1 MEIERKWITGDVS
14 GILKGMPDDEIIQG
28 YICTDPVVRV
38 RRYGDEYFLTVKGKG
53 MLAREEY
60 EMPVTKEA
68 FDSLIKKCEG
78 IIIKKTRYRVP
89 IGTTDTGHE
98 LTAEVDIFH
107 GCHEGLKMVEVEFG
121 SIDEAEAFVPPE
133 WFLKEVTEDGRFSN
147 SYLSE
152 HRLSDIGI
160 IQDL

>member
-14 GILKGMPDDEIIQG
+14 GILKGVPNDEIIQG

-68 FDSLIKKCEG
+68 FDRLIKKCEG
-78 IIIKKTRYRVP
+78 IIIKKTRYRIP
-89 IGTTDTGHE
+89 IGKTDTGDE

-121 SIDEAEAFVPPE
+121 SIDEAKAFVPPE

-160 IQDL
+160 A